1 MMPSTWK
8 YAKFFGFFVGLIL
21 IGRISQPAEG
31 QTDRATPPD
40 RIWDADYGGGQLTDP
55 GHSRRL
61 PPADPADDR
70 PHSVPATNPVPKDPS
85 ASASGE
91 AAPRMEWWREA
102 AESTVGSPDQ
112 SLQSRTVSPR
122 GELVLSSQILAMVGS
137 QPILAGELLGRVNE
151 LLAPYLKQ
159 LPEDQLEE
167 QRWLLMQK
175 MLPSAIE
182 AKLVYLDFL
191 RKIPPEQVKVI
202 RSNVYE
208 QFDKEQLPRMV
219 EQAKLDSTA
228 DLDAKMRSLG
238 SSLDET
244 RRSFFEQVAAREMIR
259 QQTDGDREATHD
271 ELLAYYREH
280 RTEYEFQAQAIW
292 EELMVRFSEFDS
304 KGEAFGAIA
313 KMGNAVL
320 GGAPFDVVAR
330 RDSHGPTSHEGG
342 RYDWTTEGSLV
353 STVIDEAIFTLPI
366 GKLSRILED
375 EKGFH
380 IVRVVDRKE
389 AGCMPFQKTQREI
402 REKIKEQDRDA
413 KVKEYLARIKR
424 ETYVW
429 NYFDEEGAQQ
439 IARESSD
446 TPR

>member
-8 YAKFFGFFVGLIL
+8 YAKFLGFFIGLSL
-21 IGRISQPAEG
+21 IGPFREPAAA
-31 QTDRATPPD
+31 QTESASRPD
-40 RIWDADYGGGQLTDP
+40 RVWGADYAGGQLTDP

-61 PPADPADDR
+61 PPTGAA
-70 PHSVPATNPVPKDPS
+70 ADPS
-85 ASASGE
+85 ATTADPKRSAATDPAPQ
-91 AAPRMEWWREA
+91 AAWWREA

-112 SLQSRTVSPR
+112 SLQSRSVSPR

-151 LLAPYLKQ
+151 LLAPYLEQ
-159 LPEDQLEE
+159 LPENQLEE
-167 QRWLLMQK
+167 QRWLLLQK

-191 RKIPPEQVKVI
+191 RKVPPEQVKVI

-219 EQAKLDSTA
+219 EQAKLRTAA

-244 RRSFFEQVAAREMIR
+244 RRAFFEQVAAREMIR
-259 QQTDGDREATHD
+259 QQTEGEREVTHD
-271 ELLAYYREH
+271 ELLAYYRDH
-280 RTEYEFQAQAIW
+280 RSEYEFEAQAIW

-304 KGEAFGAIA
+304 KAEAFAAMA

-320 GGAPFDVVAR
+320 GGAPLDVVAK

-342 RYDWTTEGSLV
+342 RYDWTTKGSLV

-380 IVRVVDRKE
+380 IVRVIDRKE
-389 AGCMPFQKTQREI
+389 AGCVPFQKTQREI

-413 KVKEYLARIKR
+413 KVKDYLERIQR

-429 NYFDEEGAQQ
+429 NHFDQKDAQQ
-439 IARESSD
+439 IAREPSGTS
-446 TPR
+446 R